1 MKTDYIEPVFRNQML
16 DIKDTKIN
24 KKMQTGQFKQEQV
37 LPLQKNNILKEEV
50 IKEEFRER
58 VEETVNNMNDIVED
72 VIESLRFKLHDDT
85 KRLMC
90 QVINIETMEV
100 IKELPPE
107 EMLDLSAR
115 IQEMV
120 GIILDEKV

>member
-72 VIESLRFKLHDDT
+72 VIESLRFKLHEDT

-90 QVINIETMEV
+90 QIINIETMEV